1 LRKALIFLA
10 SMIPVLMFGGYAILS
25 LRSQYV
31 SNPTALE
38 SAVELATIQLF
49 ESPGDWNATPPVAGL
64 ALTEGPENFT
74 LIWPYVVD
82 PVKLQNLSS
91 MSYEDMRRS
100 LVAAGLDVRIAF
112 YAYNSTEGRF
122 EIDPILTLG
131 TPVLR
136 ESVLSRVVYVYL
148 AGDVTING
156 VTLNEGFY
164 KVVVTVTG

>member
-64 ALTEGPENFT
+64 ALT
-74 LIWPYVVD
+74 
-82 PVKLQNLSS
+82 
-91 MSYEDMRRS
+91 
-100 LVAAGLDVRIAF
+100 
-112 YAYNSTEGRF
+112 
-122 EIDPILTLG
+122 
-131 TPVLR
+131 
-136 ESVLSRVVYVYL
+136 
-148 AGDVTING
+148 
-156 VTLNEGFY
+156 
-164 KVVVTVTG
+164 